1 MKIADENFFSWIR
14 NSFKTSPSSHFKRF
28 PMLMHTILVFLNNCS
43 TNFLTILIK
52 KSYTCQRSTIKIH
65 TKDFWIFFIC
75 NSRTFY
81 PEKLTG
87 TKFDFWKKN
96 LLPLRTI
103 FTSPIRESLV
113 VCLQP
118 VKIATL

>member
-14 NSFKTSPSSHFKRF
+14 NSFKTSPSSHFERF

-87 TKFDFWKKN
+87 TKFDFLEKKSFASSHHFHQSHKGKFSS
-96 LLPLRTI
+96 L
-103 FTSPIRESLV
+103 FTTR
-113 VCLQP
+113 
-118 VKIATL
+118 